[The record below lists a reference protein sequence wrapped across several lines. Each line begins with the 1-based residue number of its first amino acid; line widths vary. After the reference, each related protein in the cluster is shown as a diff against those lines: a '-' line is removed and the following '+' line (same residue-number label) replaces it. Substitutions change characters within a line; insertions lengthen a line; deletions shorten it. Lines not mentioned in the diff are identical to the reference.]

1 MPFVRLTVSNMND
14 FTAKDEQLLGYEKEE
29 TI

>member
-1 MPFVRLTVSNMND
+1 MPLVRLTVLNMND
-14 FTAKDEQLLGYEKEE
+14 FTDKDEQLLGYEREE